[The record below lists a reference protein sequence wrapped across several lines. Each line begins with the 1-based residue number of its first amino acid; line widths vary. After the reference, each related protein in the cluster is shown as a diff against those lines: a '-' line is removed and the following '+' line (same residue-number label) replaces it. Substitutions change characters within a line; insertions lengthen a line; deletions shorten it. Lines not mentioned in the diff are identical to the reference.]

1 MKRKNI
7 HTFDSES
14 IQTLKTMILSSDK
27 SASKMGIQMLKNANL
42 DDEETLNQL
51 QLFSQVNIMDW
62 YEMDAETMKS
72 VLDVFVDLENRGFL
86 VKEHKVE
93 LSKTLDGNDIVNWM
107 DVQIAAKIEK
117 QFVARKALAEE
128 WLDDNCTDER
138 KEAIEIENS
147 GKKVEFK
154 KNPEP
159 VPEELTAEFNKD
171 LKFKKAFHELT
182 PGRQRGYII
191 FFSQP
196 KSYIY

>member
-1 MKRKNI
+1 MKSKNI
-7 HTFDSES
+7 HIFDSES

-72 VLDVFVDLENRGFL
+72 VLDVFVDLENKGIL

-93 LSKTLDGNDIVNWM
+93 LSKTKDGNDIVNWM

-117 QFVARKALAEE
+117 QFIARKVLAEE
-128 WLDDNCTDER
+128 WLNDNCTDER
-138 KEAIEIENS
+138 KEVIEIKIHKINQY
-147 GKKVEFK
+147 V
-154 KNPEP
+154 
-159 VPEELTAEFNKD
+159 AD
-171 LKFKKAFHELT
+171 LLGIEY
-182 PGRQRGYII
+182 QMND
-191 FFSQP
+191 
-196 KSYIY
+196 

>member
-7 HTFDSES
+7 HIFDSES
-14 IQTLKTMILSSDK
+14 IQTLKTMILSSDN

-72 VLDVFVDLENRGFL
+72 VLDVFVELENKGLL

-93 LSKTLDGNDIVNWM
+93 LSKTKEGNDIVNWM

-138 KEAIEIENS
+138 KEAIEIEIYKINQY
-147 GKKVEFK
+147 V
-154 KNPEP
+154 
-159 VPEELTAEFNKD
+159 AD
-171 LKFKKAFHELT
+171 LLGIEY
-182 PGRQRGYII
+182 QMND
-191 FFSQP
+191 
-196 KSYIY
+196 

>member
-27 SASKMGIQMLKNANL
+27 SASKMGIQMLENANL

-93 LSKTLDGNDIVNWM
+93 LSKSKDGNDIVNWM

-117 QFVARKALAEE
+117 QFIARKVLAE
-128 WLDDNCTDER
+128 
-138 KEAIEIENS
+138 
-147 GKKVEFK
+147 
-154 KNPEP
+154 
-159 VPEELTAEFNKD
+159 
-171 LKFKKAFHELT
+171 
-182 PGRQRGYII
+182 
-191 FFSQP
+191 
-196 KSYIY
+196 

>member
-27 SASKMGIQMLKNANL
+27 SANKMGIQMLKNANL
-42 DDEETLNQL
+42 NDEETLNQL

-117 QFVARKALAEE
+117 QFIARKVLAEE
-128 WLDDNCTDER
+128 WLNDNCTDER
-138 KEAIEIENS
+138 KEVIEIEIHKINQY
-147 GKKVEFK
+147 V
-154 KNPEP
+154 
-159 VPEELTAEFNKD
+159 AD
-171 LKFKKAFHELT
+171 LLGIEY
-182 PGRQRGYII
+182 QMND
-191 FFSQP
+191 
-196 KSYIY
+196 